1 MSPTTH
7 IRHLQ
12 FTLRVPPRGVI
23 ERDALSDVDDVAF
36 CFERWVRVRGHGV
49 DFIVEYDEDLEG
61 VDFLEGGHCGCV
73 RGGFGVGVVG

>member
-12 FTLRVPPRGVI
+12 FTLRIPPRRVI
-23 ERDALSDVDDVAF
+23 ERHALSDVDYVAF

-49 DFIVEYDEDLEG
+49 DFVVDDHEDLEG
-61 VDFLEGGHCGCV
+61 VDFLKEDRHGG
-73 RGGFGVGVVG
+73 